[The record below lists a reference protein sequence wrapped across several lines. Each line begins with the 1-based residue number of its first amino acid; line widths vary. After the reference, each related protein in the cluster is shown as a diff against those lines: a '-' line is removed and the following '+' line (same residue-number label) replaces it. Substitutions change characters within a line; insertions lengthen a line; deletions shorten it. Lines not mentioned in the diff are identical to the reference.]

1 MPETDQSGLS
11 LLDRDITKDNP
22 IWQHHTQNLQN
33 KTGVRNEDGSV
44 STVRTIIMGDGQNEY
59 LIPTVWDGKILS
71 DEEAWNRAMSSGID
85 WPKAPEGEKG
95 IASLDALDQILHK
108 NMTATGYAEGGSVKG
123 MEQQMSEVMAKGG
136 IHTTDQK
143 VDPVSG
149 NEVPPGSL
157 PEEVRDDV
165 DAKLSGGEYVVPA
178 DVLRYF
184 GVAFF
189 EKLRAK
195 AKMGLSDMESEGR
208 IGGGPADDSTEG
220 DPTDLPFNIE
230 DLQSEDVPDDH
241 AYATGG
247 LTTQQTEEQKM
258 LAAQPTFN
266 PAQWSFS
273 GQNYTAPTFQNPA
286 DTAETPATPTPTPVT
301 PETPKTT
308 TTKQGR
314 AGVDYG
320 GGDTK
325 TSATGSQSTGAIANN
340 EWAKGLNF
348 SDTQSVNDWADSKSK
363 SGVLGTVAKVG
374 GALLGGGIGAGV
386 VGGIELG
393 NRVGQIRAAARLAED
408 AGNTQLSQ
416 SLKDKADKMVAGSP
430 AQAIVSSF
438 ATGNKY
444 YKAAKAASAAT
455 PATATTNTAKAT
467 GSNGSGTLTTKGGV
481 TYKTSGTN
489 SDGSWSSAKTRE
501 STAPKSSPIPQA
513 RPSSITSKP
522 ATRTSTTSSFNTRGK
537 ATGGLITRPQKKA

>member
-1 MPETDQSGLS
+1 MEFN
-11 LLDRDITKDNP
+11 TK
-22 IWQHHTQNLQN
+22 
-33 KTGVRNEDGSV
+33 KE
-44 STVRTIIMGDGQNEY
+44 
-59 LIPTVWDGKILS
+59 KILKVGGLVT
-71 DEEAWNRAMSSGID
+71 DES
-85 WPKAPEGEKG
+85 
-95 IASLDALDQILHK
+95 
-108 NMTATGYAEGGSVKG
+108 T
-123 MEQQMSEVMAKGG
+123 
-136 IHTTDQK
+136 

-149 NEVPPGSL
+149 NEVPPGSNA
-157 PEEVRDDV
+157 EDVRDDV
-165 DAKLSGGEYVVPA
+165 PAKLSPNEYVVPA

-195 AKMGLSDMESEGR
+195 AKMGLSDMEAEGR
-208 IGGGPADDSTEG
+208 IGGGPAEEPTDVE

-230 DLQSEDVPDDH
+230 DLQAEDVPDDQ

-273 GQNYTAPTFQNPA
+273 GQDYTAPTFQNPA
-286 DTAETPATPTPTPVT
+286 DTVETPTTPTPTPVA

-320 GGDTK
+320 GGGTK
-325 TSATGSQSTGAIANN
+325 TSATGSQSNGAMANT

-348 SDTQSVNDWADSKSK
+348 SDTQSVNDWADSKAK

-374 GALLGGGIGAGV
+374 GALLGGGLGAGV

-416 SLKDKADKMVAGSP
+416 SLKDKADKMVTGSP
-430 AQAIVSSF
+430 AQAVVSSF

-444 YKAAKAASAAT
+444 YKAAVAARS
-455 PATATTNTAKAT
+455 NT
-467 GSNGSGTLTTKGGV
+467 GSPTTKITGSDGEGQQARRGV
-481 TYKTSGTN
+481 TYTTQGTG

-501 STAPKSSPIPQA
+501 STAPKSSPVPQA
-513 RPSSITSKP
+513 RPSSIASKP
-522 ATRTSTTSSFNTRGK
+522 STRNSATNTNRGK